1 MKNRKLILVLL
12 AFISVLTWFSFELS
26 HNLELLSNLS
36 SAAWR
41 QKRPNIYSMEL
52 SVVDY
57 DDQRIE
63 WKWLVIVQGD
73 EVIQMESLSGS
84 NNNSWFNNYRFTIE
98 GAYEA
103 GKDFCFALR
112 DCSIE
117 IDPTYFYPK
126 MIIYGSRAV
135 FVDNFKACE
144 SVSECLS
151 K

>member
-1 MKNRKLILVLL
+1 MISNFSPVYPLL
-12 AFISVLTWFSFELS
+12 HGGKRDQTLTQWSCQL
-26 HNLELLSNLS
+26 
-36 SAAWR
+36 
-41 QKRPNIYSMEL
+41 
-52 SVVDY
+52 
-57 DDQRIE
+57 
-63 WKWLVIVQGD
+63 
-73 EVIQMESLSGS
+73 
-84 NNNSWFNNYRFTIE
+84 WFNNYRFTIE
-98 GAYEA
+98 GTYEA

-144 SVSECLS
+144 SVSECLP